1 MSKLTKLI
9 EQFLASPPEARF
21 DDVQYVLEAFG
32 FQEKRS
38 KGSHHIF
45 GNSLGQ
51 VVTIPKKSGK
61 KVKRVYINKVVELLN
76 LQEWQSNA
84 DAKDEL

>member
-51 VVTIPKKSGK
+51 VVTIPKKAAK
-61 KVKRVYINKVVELLN
+61 KLREFTLIK
-76 LQEWQSNA
+76 
-84 DAKDEL
+84 